1 MSAQVY
7 VKAIK
12 KLEEVKAMLQAEMEQ
27 SSSSLLDR
35 MDDIDRLQS
44 SLLWNLFLAS
54 QQRYTLEEVLKLPAC
69 GS

>member
-7 VKAIK
+7 IKAIK
-12 KLEEVKAMLQAEMEQ
+12 QLEGVKVMLQAEMGQ

-35 MDDIDRLQS
+35 LDDIDRLQS

-54 QQRYTLEEVLKLPAC
+54 QQRYTLEEVLKMPDA
-69 GS
+69 

>member
-12 KLEEVKAMLQAEMEQ
+12 TLEEVKAMLQAEMEQ

-54 QQRYTLEEVLKLPAC
+54 QQRYTLEEVLKLPD
-69 GS
+69 

>member
-54 QQRYTLEEVLKLPAC
+54 QQRYSLEDVLKLPD
-69 GS
+69 

>member
-44 SLLWNLFLAS
+44 SLLWNLFLAP
-54 QQRYTLEEVLKLPAC
+54 QQRYTLEEVLKLPD
-69 GS
+69 

>member
-12 KLEEVKAMLQAEMEQ
+12 KLEEVKAMLQAEMDQ

-54 QQRYTLEEVLKLPAC
+54 QQRYSLEDVLKLPD
-69 GS
+69 

>member
-27 SSSSLLDR
+27 SSSSLLDW

-54 QQRYTLEEVLKLPAC
+54 QQRYTLEEVLKLPD
-69 GS
+69 

>member
-54 QQRYTLEEVLKLPAC
+54 QQRYTLEEVLKLPD
-69 GS
+69 

>member
-54 QQRYTLEEVLKLPAC
+54 QQRYTLEDVLKLPD
-69 GS
+69 

>member
-7 VKAIK
+7 IKAIK
-12 KLEEVKAMLQAEMEQ
+12 QLEWVKVMLQAEMDQ

-35 MDDIDRLQS
+35 LDDIDRLQS

-54 QQRYTLEEVLKLPAC
+54 QQRYTLEEVLKMPDA
-69 GS
+69 

>member
-7 VKAIK
+7 IKAIK
-12 KLEEVKAMLQAEMEQ
+12 QLEGVKVMLQAEMDQ

-35 MDDIDRLQS
+35 LDDIDRLQS

-54 QQRYTLEEVLKLPAC
+54 QQRYTLEEVLKMPDA
-69 GS
+69 

>member
-54 QQRYTLEEVLKLPAC
+54 LQRYTLEEVLKPPD
-69 GS
+69 

>member
-1 MSAQVY
+1 VSAQVY

-54 QQRYTLEEVLKLPAC
+54 QQRYTLEDVLKLPD
-69 GS
+69 

>member
-44 SLLWNLFLAS
+44 SLLWNLFLAA
-54 QQRYTLEEVLKLPAC
+54 QQRYTLEEVLKLPD
-69 GS
+69 

>member
-12 KLEEVKAMLQAEMEQ
+12 KLEEVKAMLQAEMDQ

-54 QQRYTLEEVLKLPAC
+54 QQRYTLEDVLKLPD
-69 GS
+69 